1 MNMNLRF
8 RQKKMFNLEREPC
21 WAWVVVILRE
31 VGVKKIVYANG
42 SISGKFEQNI
52 LVIYNI
58 LRYRFMGKMGIHP
71 LWRDFSVA

>member
-1 MNMNLRF
+1 MQSYIFDFSTTLDKDLDLRF

-31 VGVKKIVYANG
+31 VGVKKFVYANG

-52 LVIYNI
+52 ARNE
-58 LRYRFMGKMGIHP
+58 
-71 LWRDFSVA
+71 RD